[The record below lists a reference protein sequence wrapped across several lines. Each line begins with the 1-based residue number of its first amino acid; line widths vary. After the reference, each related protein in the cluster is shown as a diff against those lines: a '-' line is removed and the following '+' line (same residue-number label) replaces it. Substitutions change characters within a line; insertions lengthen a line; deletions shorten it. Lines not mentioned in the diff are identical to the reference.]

1 MTSNT
6 QKDVPIFTLGTV
18 LYPGGALPLKVFEQR
33 YIDMTKECLRDERPF
48 GVCLIL
54 EGREVGEAA
63 LPATVGCLARIETWD
78 MPQMGLFHLLAR
90 GTGRFS
96 IHSSRV
102 APNGLVRAD
111 IEPWPED
118 PAAQA
123 DDISA
128 GVLKAILERVGM
140 NHIAGEPRWSD
151 ATWVGYRLAE
161 LLPLDMPVR
170 QELLEL
176 RDPVERLTRLQH
188 SLVRH
193 GLVS

>member
-1 MTSNT
+1 MTSII
-6 QKDVPIFTLGTV
+6 QDVPIFTLGTV
-18 LYPGGALPLKVFEQR
+18 LFPGGALPLKAFEQR

-54 EGREVGEAA
+54 EGREVGDAA

-90 GTGRFS
+90 GDQRFS
-96 IHSSRV
+96 IRSSRV
-102 APNGLVRAD
+102 ATNGLVRAD
-111 IEPWPED
+111 IETWGDE
-118 PAAQA
+118 PATSP
-123 DDISA
+123 DEITS
-128 GVLKAILERVGM
+128 GVLKAILERVGTT
-140 NHIAGEPRWSD
+140 HIAGEPRWSD

-161 LLPLDMPVR
+161 LLPLDMPAR

-176 RDPVERLTRLQH
+176 RDPVERLARLQL